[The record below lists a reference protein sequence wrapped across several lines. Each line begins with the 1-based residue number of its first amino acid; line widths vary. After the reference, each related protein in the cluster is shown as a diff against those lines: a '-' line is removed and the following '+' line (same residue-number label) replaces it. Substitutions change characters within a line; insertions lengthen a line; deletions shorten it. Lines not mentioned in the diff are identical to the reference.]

1 MSNTILENIL
11 NVKDVLPKKQRILC
25 NYLAINYERIGVMT
39 VAELAKDAGVGTT
52 TVLRLIQNLGFD
64 SFPAF
69 KRALVN
75 ANLLKNTSSYQ
86 SLKSGFSRSSKPE
99 NGVALRQVAEDGAL
113 SLIHI

>member
-11 NVKDVLPKKQRILC
+11 NVKDVLPKKQRILF

-75 ANLLKNTSSYQ
+75 ANLLKNTSSYH

-99 NGVALRQVAEDGAL
+99 
-113 SLIHI
+113 